1 MVIARKQTLVQLNDE
16 LVRLLDERA
25 TRERRSRSAVIRSA
39 VESYLHDEREAEID
53 REIVEAYTRMPQTE
67 QEVGWLDAHVKDTMR
82 ALDEEEDEPW

>member
-1 MVIARKQTLVQLNDE
+1 MVITRKQTLVQLNDE